1 MKLFKNYKA
10 IAYLSNP
17 YTLLQYYLLE
27 PYRIED
33 TLFLFRGGFPLS
45 VVHRVPGAKI
55 LKDKGR
61 NKCYGSLLLVYWYA
75 LRDRNIPVYLGGW
88 PFFSNSFLRFFKHI
102 FYLEDGIASY
112 ESVLCPEFQNFKR
125 EKVLWRRWV
134 WGNRY
139 PQLGLADNVKCIYLT
154 GILPIPEIIS
164 KKVKLIDLHA
174 LWQQKNPDQKK
185 EIVNVFLPQGFDF
198 KLFDS
203 CDTLLLTQP
212 FSEYSAGNFS
222 ESDKIEVYRRLL
234 AGYDES
240 KVLIKVH
247 PVETTDYAAYFPA
260 AKILAVL
267 CPMELLVLLG
277 IPLHR
282 AITVNST
289 AVYSLEDQVEKIIT
303 GYDVTPALIKEAKRR
318 NIYDGISSKH
328 ITKQS
333 K

>member
-1 MKLFKNYKA
+1 MKLFRKYKA
-10 IAYLSNP
+10 IAYLPTP

-33 TLFLFRGGFPLS
+33 TLFLFHGGFPLS
-45 VVHRVPGAKI
+45 VVHCVPGAKI
-55 LKDKGR
+55 LEDKGR
-61 NKCYGSLLLVYWYA
+61 RKCYGSLLLVYWYA
-75 LRDRNIPVYLGGW
+75 LRNCNIPVYLGGW
-88 PFFSNSFLRFFKHI
+88 PPFSNLFLRLFKHI
-102 FYLEDGIASY
+102 FYLEDGAASY
-112 ESVLCPEFQNFKR
+112 EAVLRPDFQSLER
-125 EKVLWRRWV
+125 EKVLRRRWV

-139 PQLGLADNVKCIYLT
+139 PRFGLADNVKCIYLT
-154 GILPIPEIIS
+154 GILPIPEIIL

-185 EIVNVFLPQGFDF
+185 EIVNVFLPQGIDL

-212 FSEYSAGNFS
+212 FSEYSVNNFS

-240 KVLIKVH
+240 RVLIKVH
-247 PVETTDYAAYFPA
+247 PVEKTDYAAYFPA
-260 AKILAVL
+260 AKILAVP
-267 CPMELLVLLG
+267 CPMELLAFLG

-289 AVYSLEDQVEKIIT
+289 AVYSLGDQVEKIIT
-303 GYDVTPALIKEAKRR
+303 GYDVTPALVEEAKQR
-318 NIYDGISSKH
+318 NIYDGISNKLT
-328 ITKQS
+328 TKQI
-333 K
+333 